1 MFNNK
6 NILITGGTGS
16 FGKKF
21 TKYLLTKYKPNKI
34 IIFSRDE
41 YKQFNMK
48 NELNLD
54 KHRFFLGDV
63 RIQNDYIWLLR
74 CRLCNSLCC
83 LKQVEALEYNPF
95 EAVKTNIIGA
105 QNLIT
110 SCLENKVKKVIAL
123 STDKASAL
131 LTYMG
136 LLSLHR

>member
-54 KHRFFLGDV
+54 KKLRFFLGDV
-63 RIQNDYIWLLR
+63 NSKRLHMALKGVDYVIH
-74 CRLCNSLCC
+74 SAA

-95 EAVKTNIIGA
+95 EAVKTNIIGT
-105 QNLIT
+105 QKLNYF
-110 SCLENKVKKVIAL
+110 
-123 STDKASAL
+123 L
-131 LTYMG
+131 L
-136 LLSLHR
+136 RKQK